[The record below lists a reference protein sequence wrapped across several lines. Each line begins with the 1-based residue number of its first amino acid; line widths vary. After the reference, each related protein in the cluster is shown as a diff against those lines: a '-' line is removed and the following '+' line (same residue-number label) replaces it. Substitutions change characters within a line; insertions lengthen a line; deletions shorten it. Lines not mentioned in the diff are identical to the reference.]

1 MGFLGFPQKCE
12 VPLRVEMLINV
23 ISIIYVIVEGCR
35 FFSLQESM
43 IVKNSVIILNLCLAN
58 LFLVVEGHG

>member
-1 MGFLGFPQKCE
+1 MGFLGFPQNWE

-23 ISIIYVIVEGCR
+23 ISIIFVIVEGR
-35 FFSLQESM
+35 IFFSLQESM